1 MFVDEIPTINAS
13 TIFKRIDHTVDDN
26 YIMVGKEARTHKL
39 LLLFHNAKNGMMLI
53 WIHSIWFDMF
63 WLSLNGFHHN
73 IFSRYFIYMPIM
85 NSVHWLDSGKDEF
98 VSMQIVDSVDYIFFY
113 FILKSQFGSNMT
125 DNSNINNK
133 S

>member
-53 WIHSIWFDMF
+53 
-63 WLSLNGFHHN
+63 
-73 IFSRYFIYMPIM
+73 
-85 NSVHWLDSGKDEF
+85 
-98 VSMQIVDSVDYIFFY
+98 
-113 FILKSQFGSNMT
+113 
-125 DNSNINNK
+125 
-133 S
+133 